1 MILRL
6 GNLRASNLSEM
17 DSQLFGGGS
26 DPYVVIKTL
35 PSELQFEQ
43 HKTIRSKTIRHELN
57 PVWKETIE
65 IKLASSDIEGMRR
78 NAHLQLSVWDFDRAN
93 ADDLIGACV
102 LPMKDIFAAL
112 ERDRQYK
119 FDTHLYSNG
128 LLHGSIS
135 GTIDLQPQR
144 QASVAETI
152 DGGVGSEH
160 VMSLY
165 DMQAEENLVAHDMGC
180 GCSIA

>member
-1 MILRL
+1 
-6 GNLRASNLSEM
+6 
-17 DSQLFGGGS
+17 
-26 DPYVVIKTL
+26 
-35 PSELQFEQ
+35 
-43 HKTIRSKTIRHELN
+43 
-57 PVWKETIE
+57 
-65 IKLASSDIEGMRR
+65 MRR

-102 LPMKDIFAAL
+102 LPMKDIFAVRILLEICCNLPQAL

-152 DGGVGSEH
+152 DGGAGSEH

-165 DMQAEENLVAHDMGC
+165 DMQAEESLVAHDMGC